1 MENAKENL
9 KNKKGITLI
18 ALVITIIVL
27 LILAGV
33 SIAMLTGENGIL
45 SQAQNASEQSNK
57 ASEEEK
63 VRLAAEAALIKNNGE
78 SILQD
83 NLEEELESYFNSS
96 DFSVE
101 PKTVSGEEGFIVTV
115 TETVKEGRKYF
126 VSSKGAIKDYE
137 EQPVS
142 EPTDVY
148 AALYTDGS
156 LVFSSE
162 EITGSDVSESWNI
175 TNEVFMPE
183 MSSSQYS
190 VNIPWLE
197 ASATSEEEFM
207 NTVMQKATAIKKVII
222 KDKIVPTNTSYWFT
236 YLTNVTEIEGLEN
249 LDTGNVTDMSYMFSY
264 SGLTSL
270 DLSGLDTSNVTNMS
284 FMFSGCSGLIS
295 LNLSSLDARNVTDMS
310 YMFSY
315 CSGLTSLNLSGFDTR
330 NVTDMSVMFYN
341 CSSLTSLDLSSFN
354 TSNVTDMSMMFDG
367 CSKLESVNLS
377 SFNTSKVED
386 MTQMFYRCSSLKSL
400 DISNFDISSDTDV
413 TNMLKYLSCPVY
425 IKDKG
430 VKEVLESDSSALR
443 NFTGTIEVK

>member
-1 MENAKENL
+1 MRNAKENL
-9 KNKKGITLI
+9 KNKSKGITLI

-33 SIAMLTGENGIL
+33 SIAMLTGQNGIL
-45 SQAQNASEQSNK
+45 TQAQNASEQSNK

-63 VRLAAEAALIKNNGE
+63 VRLAATAALLKNNGE

-197 ASATSEEEFM
+197 ASATSPEEFM
-207 NTVMQKATAIKKVII
+207 NTVMEKGAAIKKVII
-222 KDKIVPTNTSYWFT
+222 KDKIVPTNTSNWFA

-249 LDTGNVTDMSYMFSY
+249 LDTSNVTDMNS
-264 SGLTSL
+264 
-270 DLSGLDTSNVTNMS
+270 
-284 FMFSGCSGLIS
+284 
-295 LNLSSLDARNVTDMS
+295 
-310 YMFSY
+310 
-315 CSGLTSLNLSGFDTR
+315 
-330 NVTDMSVMFYN
+330 MFYE
-341 CSSLTSLDLSSFN
+341 CSSLVSLDLSSFN
-354 TSNVTDMSMMFDG
+354 TSNVTNMMMMFDG
-367 CSKLESVNLS
+367 CSKLESINLS
-377 SFNTSKVED
+377 SFNTSKVEN
-386 MTQMFYRCSSLKSL
+386 MRQMFYRCSLLESL
-400 DISNFDISSDTDV
+400 DISNFDISSDTEIHL
-413 TNMLKYLSCPVY
+413 MLSELNCPVY
-425 IKDKG
+425 VKDED
-430 VKEVLESDSSALR
+430 VKEVLESDLYH
-443 NFTGTIEVK
+443 FTGTIEVK